1 MKKQWTGAIVLLAL
15 IGLVWQVAAP
25 YYTVYQIKA
34 SLKQK
39 QYDQLVHYV
48 DFELLKKN
56 LNNQLHDK
64 LEQRLAL
71 TGSNSFFGSLTASM
85 AEQSIEYTLN
95 QTINPQSTPKIIGS
109 LQALQ
114 ANIAQIDGQVQQ
126 LTNHVEVEVKAQPEL
141 MPKSLKSSL
150 SGLPSNHSADSNQG
164 MPKAEWQY
172 GFDSIRQ
179 FSVIQPISSGKTIH
193 YVLTRSGWS
202 WKLSNIVLG

>member
-1 MKKQWTGAIVLLAL
+1 MKKQWTVAIVLLAL

-25 YYTVYQIKA
+25 YYTVYQIKTA
-34 SLKQK
+34 LKQK

-56 LNNQLHDK
+56 LHVQLQEK

-71 TGSNSFFGSLTASM
+71 TKNNSFFGSLTASM
-85 AEQSIEYTLN
+85 AEQSIEYTLD
-95 QTINPQSTPKIIGS
+95 QTINPHSIPKIMGS
-109 LQALQ
+109 LKALQ
-114 ANIAQIDGQVQQ
+114 ANIAQIDGWV
-126 LTNHVEVEVKAQPEL
+126 NNVEVEVKAQPEL

-150 SGLPSNHSADSNQG
+150 SGLPSHHATGSAQT

-179 FSVIQPISSGKTIH
+179 FSVIQPISSGQSIH
-193 YVLTRSGWS
+193 YVLTRSGLG
-202 WKLSNIVLG
+202 WKLSNIVLN